1 MNLFEE
7 LQVSKNGDAVTL
19 RLAHT
24 KEPVYVEHRNGNA
37 VTGYSWHAV
46 QKRLHPQLATSYEF
60 GVRHVEGPWD
70 SVQEARDKAS
80 DLYERGAAAN
90 FIDKIPH
97 QVSSEIKQTDSGEQ
111 YQEVHYL
118 DPNSREPIV
127 TAYKEPGATP
137 VHNRDVMPYRMSDS
151 YTKDF
156 DHSKLSTIAA
166 TPQSPYDA
174 YKTAVGLVAMNAAK
188 PFALKLHANDA
199 HSVYKTA
206 KDPEDASAL
215 HEKTLLAKHK
225 DAIIKR
231 HSSTAFEMH
240 RRKGGGVI
248 HSFVVPG
255 QIHEIDGGP
264 MNVADGSLT
273 APD

>member
-37 VTGYSWHAV
+37 VTGYSWHPV
-46 QKRLHPQLATSYEF
+46 QTRLHPQLANSHEYGAKQLT
-60 GVRHVEGPWD
+60 GGATVEA
-70 SVQEARDKAS
+70 ARSSAS

-90 FIDKIPH
+90 FEDKIPH
-97 QVSSEIKQTDSGEQ
+97 AVESTIKKTDSGEQ

-137 VHNRDVMPYRMSDS
+137 VHNRDVMPHRMSDS

-156 DHSKLSTIAA
+156 DHSKLSAIAA

-231 HSSTAFEMH
+231 HSPTAFEMH

-255 QIHEIDGGP
+255 QIHEVDGGP